1 VVIAGAGLAGATAAL
16 TLRRLG
22 FDGPVT
28 LVGEES
34 RPPYHR
40 PPLSKTYLRGEEQL
54 DTVFVAAAE
63 EYARQGVELRTS
75 TRVARLDARLK
86 QVELD
91 AGTGRPYERLSYD
104 RLLVAT
110 GSRNARLPVAGVDLD
125 GILQL
130 RTLDESE
137 RLRAEARPGRR
148 AVVVGMGFIGC
159 EVAASLRQLG
169 VEVAAVLPRRM
180 PLERVLGPRVGA
192 VLADVH
198 RGHGVD
204 LVAEDAVAAFEGDG
218 RVERVR
224 TKGGRTLECDFAV
237 VGVGVIPNAELLEL
251 AGAAVANGV
260 LVDPRCRTTLPDVY
274 AAGDVANHWHPL
286 FGRVR
291 VEHWNNAFQ
300 QGEAAARSVLDEG
313 EDYDYLHS
321 FWSEQYEHK
330 IEYLGLAERWDDVVL
345 RGAPASRE
353 FLAFYLR
360 DGAVRAAFGLDRGGD
375 PEDPADDG
383 ELKACAPLIRD
394 GVPVDSARLADESV
408 GLASLHSC

>member
-1 VVIAGAGLAGATAAL
+1 M
-16 TLRRLG
+16 
-22 FDGPVT
+22 
-28 LVGEES
+28 
-34 RPPYHR
+34 
-40 PPLSKTYLRGEEQL
+40 
-54 DTVFVAAAE
+54 
-63 EYARQGVELRTS
+63 
-75 TRVARLDARLK
+75 
-86 QVELD
+86 
-91 AGTGRPYERLSYD
+91 
-104 RLLVAT
+104 
-110 GSRNARLPVAGVDLD
+110 
-125 GILQL
+125 
-130 RTLDESE
+130 RTLDESD

-169 VEVAAVLPRRM
+169 LEVAAVLPRRM

-198 RGHGVD
+198 REHGVD
-204 LVAEDAVAAFEGDG
+204 LVAEDSVAAFEGDG

-300 QGEAAARSVLDEG
+300 QGEAAARSLLDEG

-321 FWSEQYEHK
+321 FWSEQYEHR
-330 IEYLGLAERWDDVVL
+330 IEYLGLADRWDDVVL

-383 ELKACAPLIRD
+383 ELKACAPLIHD

>member
-1 VVIAGAGLAGATAAL
+1 
-16 TLRRLG
+16 
-22 FDGPVT
+22 
-28 LVGEES
+28 
-34 RPPYHR
+34 
-40 PPLSKTYLRGEEQL
+40 
-54 DTVFVAAAE
+54 
-63 EYARQGVELRTS
+63 
-75 TRVARLDARLK
+75 
-86 QVELD
+86 
-91 AGTGRPYERLSYD
+91 
-104 RLLVAT
+104 
-110 GSRNARLPVAGVDLD
+110 
-125 GILQL
+125 
-130 RTLDESE
+130 
-137 RLRAEARPGRR
+137 
-148 AVVVGMGFIGC
+148 
-159 EVAASLRQLG
+159 
-169 VEVAAVLPRRM
+169 
-180 PLERVLGPRVGA
+180 
-192 VLADVH
+192 
-198 RGHGVD
+198 
-204 LVAEDAVAAFEGDG
+204 
-218 RVERVR
+218 VR